1 MAGSL
6 NQGTGLIFRLGLRF
20 RWRQGRGCVE
30 WRAMSLSRRGLFS
43 AFLKPL
49 QSKGKAV
56 KAAAVSPFEKTDK
69 VAVIQGR
76 HCLAYQQSYCS
87 VCYERCPV
95 PQALEFNEGLPRVV
109 LEICTGCGICRDV
122 CPAPENAVL
131 MTERRAG
138 FGA

>member
-1 MAGSL
+1 
-6 NQGTGLIFRLGLRF
+6 
-20 RWRQGRGCVE
+20 
-30 WRAMSLSRRGLFS
+30 MSLSRRGLFS

-49 QSKGKAV
+49 RSRVPSEKLEE
-56 KAAAVSPFEKTDK
+56 VSPLVKTDK

-76 HCLAYQQSYCS
+76 HCIAYQQSYCS

-95 PQALEFNEGLPRVV
+95 PEAIDFNEGMPRIV
-109 LEICTGCGICRDV
+109 LEACTGCGICREV

-131 MTERRAG
+131 LVERRPG